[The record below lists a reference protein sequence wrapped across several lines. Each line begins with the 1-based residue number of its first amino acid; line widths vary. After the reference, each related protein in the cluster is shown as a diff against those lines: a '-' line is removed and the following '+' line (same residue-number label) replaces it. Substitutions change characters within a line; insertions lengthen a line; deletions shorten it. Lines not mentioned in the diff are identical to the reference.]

1 MPLGLV
7 GALSSPGAKTGAR
20 TVLSVAYRYPYGQEV
35 RERRQVMPT
44 WAPTTDQKS
53 LNKRVTAIG
62 SNQFETSSI
71 PI

>member
-1 MPLGLV
+1 MPSV
-7 GALSSPGAKTGAR
+7 GYSYCMYGRWVRVMIRCYPKLIAIR
-20 TVLSVAYRYPYGQEV
+20 TAQEA

-44 WAPTTDQKS
+44 WTPTTDQKS
-53 LNKRVTAIG
+53 LNKRVTTIG